1 MTVRVDKEARA
12 RIDNIKNIT
21 KETKQHIDHIKKSG
35 GYMSSRVAN
44 DFKEIVFDDSYKE
57 ILDHRDEKRKWIYTT
72 PDGGKTIYRQPLSYC
87 DVSGVKIDDPEQ
99 LKFDF
104 NNTAKKKASAR
115 CQAELDFL
123 YVAIEKDKER
133 EKENEVMELVLK
145 MENKISQVVTLMV
158 EIEEEVKKLRDNN

>member
-1 MTVRVDKEARA
+1 MTVRVTQKMRK
-12 RIDNIKNIT
+12 RIDARKRIVAMK
-21 KETKQHIDHIKKSG
+21 KEKELVTD
-35 GYMSSRVAN
+35 SS
-44 DFKEIVFDDSYKE
+44 
-57 ILDHRDEKRKWIYTT
+57 HRDIHKRGFIYES
-72 PDGGKTIYRQPLSYC
+72 PDGGKTIYRRPSSYC

-145 MENKISQVVTLMV
+145 MENKISQVATLMD
-158 EIEEEVKKLRDNN
+158 EITEGIKKLRDNN